1 MADIVSKEKRHENM
15 AAIRSKD
22 TSPEVYLRKLLFSRG
37 YRYRK
42 NDSRITGHPD
52 IYLPKYKVAI
62 FVNGCFWHRHPG
74 CRYAYMPKSRVDF
87 WVKKFETNVQ
97 RDQIVRR
104 KLEENEIRV
113 LIIWECCIKRMKKDS
128 NYESYILHEMEAFLR
143 GSADQMEIPASVDNS
158 RDILQ

>member
-42 NDSRITGHPD
+42 NASRITGHPD

-143 GSADQMEIPASVDNS
+143 CSADQMEIPASVDNS

>member
-1 MADIVSKEKRHENM
+1 MADIVSREKRHENM

-74 CRYAYMPKSRVDF
+74 CRYAYMPKSRIDF
-87 WVKKFETNVQ
+87 WVMKFEANVQ
-97 RDQIVRR
+97 RDQIVHRQLR
-104 KLEENEIRV
+104 ENGIRV
-113 LIIWECCIKRMKKDS
+113 LIIWECCIKQMKKDS
-128 NYESYILHEMEAFLR
+128 EFESFILHKTESFLESVDDWLEIPT
-143 GSADQMEIPASVDNS
+143 SADKQ
-158 RDILQ
+158 RDTLK

>member
-22 TSPEVYLRKLLFSRG
+22 TAPEVYLRKLLFSRG

-42 NDSRITGHPD
+42 NDSRIAGHPD

-74 CRYAYMPKSRVDF
+74 CRYAYIPKSRVDF
-87 WVKKFETNVQ
+87 WTKKFEANVN
-97 RDQIVRR
+97 RDKVVHKQ
-104 KLEENEIRV
+104 LAESNIRV
-113 LIIWECCIKRMKKDS
+113 LVVWECTIRRMKKDS
-128 NYESYILHEMEAFLR
+128 SVAEEIAQEIEAFLHDT
-143 GSADQMEIPASVDNS
+143 AFWMEIPFSETS
-158 RDILQ
+158 IEKETK

>member
-1 MADIVSKEKRHENM
+1 MADIVSREKRHENM

-97 RDQIVRR
+97 RDQIVYK
-104 KLEENEIRV
+104 KLEENRIRA

-128 NYESYILHEMEAFLR
+128 DYESCILHEMESFLR
-143 GSADQMEIPASVDNS
+143 GSAEWMEIPTSVDDP
-158 RDILQ
+158 RGTLQ

>member
-1 MADIVSKEKRHENM
+1 MADIVSREKRHENM

-97 RDQIVRR
+97 RDQTVHRQL
-104 KLEENEIRV
+104 KENGVRV
-113 LIIWECCIKRMKKDS
+113 LIIWECCIKQMKKDS
-128 NYESYILHEMEAFLR
+128 GYESSILRNVESFLR
-143 GSADQMEIPASVDNS
+143 GTADWQEISASTDTP
-158 RDILQ
+158 

>member
-22 TSPEVYLRKLLFSRG
+22 TVPEVYLRRLLFSRG

-74 CRYAYMPKSRVDF
+74 CRYAYMPKSRIDF
-87 WVKKFETNVQ
+87 WVTKFEANVQ
-97 RDQIVRR
+97 RDQIVHRQLR
-104 KLEENEIRV
+104 ENGIRV
-113 LIIWECCIKRMKKDS
+113 LIIWECCIKQMKKDS
-128 NYESYILHEMEAFLR
+128 DYESSVLCKVESFLR
-143 GSADQMEIPASVDNS
+143 GTADWQDISVSSDNS
-158 RDILQ
+158 HDTLQ